1 MVRYLPTA
9 QSIKGLVAQTRPL
22 GLLVALAITGLVF
35 AGQEYLQQP
44 DRFGYAGVFMLSLIG
59 NASLVLPLPTFMAA
73 FAGGSVLDPLAV
85 GVIAAAGAT
94 IGELTGYLAG
104 SSGRVTIEKR
114 ETYRR
119 VHEWMRRR
127 GLRTLFV
134 LAAIPNPL
142 FDIAGMTAGVLRFP
156 VPAFLLAT
164 WAGKTVKF
172 LAIAF
177 LGAGAMSL
185 VG

>member
-1 MVRYLPTA
+1 MLRYLPTVR
-9 QSIKGLVAQTRPL
+9 SIKQFVARTRPI
-22 GLLVALAITGLVF
+22 GLLVGLAITGVVF
-35 AGQEYLQQP
+35 AGQEHLRQL
-44 DRFGYAGVFMLSLIG
+44 DRFGYGGVFLLSLIG

-73 FAGGSVLDPLAV
+73 FAGGGLLDPLAV

-104 SSGRVTIEKR
+104 SSGRATIENR

-119 VHEWMRRR
+119 VHVWMRRR
-127 GLRTLFV
+127 GLLTLFV

-156 VPAFLLAT
+156 VPSFLLAT

-172 LAIAF
+172 LVIAF
-177 LGAGAMSL
+177 LGAGAVSL
-185 VG
+185 IG